1 MHIREAWLAL
11 AASDGYTD
19 DERHP
24 GGKGPENV
32 FPAAAR
38 SRKKGRS
45 IAGSALDARRYALRR
60 SYWAMALSSR
70 GENFF
75 A

>member
-1 MHIREAWLAL
+1 LAL
-11 AASDGYTD
+11 AASGGCTD

-45 IAGSALDARRYALRR
+45 IAADFRIVCSVDG
-60 SYWAMALSSR
+60 
-70 GENFF
+70 F
-75 A
+75 